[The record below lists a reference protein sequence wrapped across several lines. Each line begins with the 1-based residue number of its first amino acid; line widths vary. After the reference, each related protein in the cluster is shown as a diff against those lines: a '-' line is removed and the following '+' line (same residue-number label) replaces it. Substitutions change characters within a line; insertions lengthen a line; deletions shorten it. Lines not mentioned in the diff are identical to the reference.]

1 MSSKSN
7 QHEVVNDPEESEYEV
22 EEIIDERTIG
32 KKETE
37 FKIRWK
43 GYGPEQDSWEP
54 KSNLLSCKGILKAWA
69 NKKKRSQ
76 SQTPIAKKRKISESA
91 SVSSNGN
98 RSRTRTRTPSS
109 DIRQEAVRKV
119 PTRLNSPAVFN
130 LTFSPVSSPHRS
142 GENSN
147 SGPPQR
153 LKLPPISTP
162 TPAAGSS
169 ERITAGV
176 ATITISDGSVASE
189 ASSQGALSTTPRT
202 GRRNDIPPAT
212 TMAYPTSHGFVSA
225 LPDAST
231 SRARV
236 VKKASLSEL
245 QQAFEAKLALLKPR
259 VSLVNEIDD
268 SAAVPDNVEK
278 FEFIERYRFALGIT
292 EPDSGFSAGCE
303 CGIREGNMFG
313 GHCDLDDPLK
323 CSCLQE
329 MAEPE
334 FVYDKH
340 GLLTSTDGPIYE
352 CNENC
357 GCALT
362 CPNRVVQR
370 GRQLPLEIF
379 KTPDKGFGLRSPQ
392 NIKAGTFLS
401 TYTGEVITNAE
412 AKRREPIYEN
422 YGATYLFELDFFES
436 ELEESGQECY
446 TVDAQYC
453 GDPTRFINHS
463 CDPNLQVRIVLAQ
476 MDQRLY
482 HIAFF
487 AIRDIPAY
495 EELTFDYSP
504 SPPDNEMN
512 RPAPRRRRGRGRRA
526 GAGPKN
532 YKAKLSCEC
541 KSANCRGYTF

>member
-1 MSSKSN
+1 MSSKGN
-7 QHEVVNDPEESEYEV
+7 QHKAVNDPEESEYEV
-22 EEIIDERTIG
+22 EEIVDERTIG

-43 GYGPEQDSWEP
+43 GYGPGQDSWEP
-54 KSNLLSCKGILKAWA
+54 RSNLLSCKDALKAWA
-69 NKKKRSQ
+69 NKKKRAQ
-76 SQTPIAKKRKISESA
+76 SQTPIAKKRKISESI
-91 SVSSNGN
+91 SVSSNGD
-98 RSRTRTRTPSS
+98 RSLTRTPSS
-109 DIRQEAVRKV
+109 DIRQQAVRKV
-119 PTRLNSPAVFN
+119 PTRLNSPVVIN
-130 LTFSPVSSPHRS
+130 LTSDPVSSLHKS
-142 GENSN
+142 VENSN

-153 LKLPPISTP
+153 LKLPPTSVP
-162 TPAAGSS
+162 TPAAGSN

-189 ASSQGALSTTPRT
+189 ASSQCGPSTSPRT
-202 GRRNDIPPAT
+202 RRRNDIPPTT
-212 TMAYPTSHGFVSA
+212 TMAYPTSHGLVTA
-225 LPDAST
+225 LTDASPGH
-231 SRARV
+231 ARV

-303 CGIREGNMFG
+303 CGIKEGNVFG

-334 FVYDKH
+334 FAYDKH
-340 GLLTSTDGPIYE
+340 GLLTSTDCPIYE

-379 KTPDKGFGLRSPQ
+379 KTPDKGFGLRCPQ

-401 TYTGEVITNAE
+401 TYTGEVITNGE

-422 YGATYLFELDFFES
+422 NGATYLFELDFFES

-446 TVDAQYC
+446 TVDAQCC

-463 CDPNLQVRIVLAQ
+463 CDPNLQVRVVLVQ

-504 SPPDNEMN
+504 SPHHHEMS
-512 RPAPRRRRGRGRRA
+512 RSAPQRRRGRGRRA
-526 GAGPKN
+526 VAGPKN

-541 KSANCRGYTF
+541 KSAKCRGYTF